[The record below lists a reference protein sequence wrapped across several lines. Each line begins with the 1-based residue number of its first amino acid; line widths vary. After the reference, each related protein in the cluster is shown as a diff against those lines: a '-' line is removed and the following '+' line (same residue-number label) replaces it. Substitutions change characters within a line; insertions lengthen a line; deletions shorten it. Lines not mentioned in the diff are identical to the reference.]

1 MSKKFKL
8 SFNKKSATDILSV
21 VFVLAGVLVVVGNGL
36 GFTVSSDQIDSWAAV
51 ILQVVGGL
59 GLTRN
64 TSTGTS
70 STQKVNVS
78 SDDALKVLDLGSKLA
93 STVVSELA
101 VNPNLTKQERKSAGI
116 KQVLSNL
123 GDLGLKLD
131 TKTVSGLVER
141 AYQLYKASGGK
152 SVDTT
157 VTPAPTEVIE
167 PEEGDDSNE

>member
-8 SFNKKSATDILSV
+8 SFNKKSATDVLSV

-64 TSTGTS
+64 TSATS
-70 STQKVNVS
+70 PVSQKVNVS
-78 SDDALKVLDLGSKLA
+78 SNDALKVIDLGAQLA
-93 STVVSELA
+93 STAVSELA
-101 VNPNLTKQERKSAGI
+101 VNPDLTKQERKNAGV
-116 KQVLSNL
+116 KQVLGNL
-123 GDLGLKLD
+123 SDLGLKLD
-131 TKTVSGLVER
+131 AKTVAGLVER
-141 AYQLYKASGGK
+141 AYQFYKASGGK

-167 PEEGDDSNE
+167 PEEEDDSNE

>member
-51 ILQVVGGL
+51 ILQIVGGL

-64 TSTGTS
+64 TATGTS
-70 STQKVNVS
+70 SPQKANVS
-78 SDDALKVLDLGSKLA
+78 SDDVLKVLDLGAQLA
-93 STVVSELA
+93 STAVSELA
-101 VNPNLTKQERKSAGI
+101 VNSDLTKQERKNAGV
-116 KQVLSNL
+116 KQVVGNLS
-123 GDLGLKLD
+123 DLGLKLD
-131 TKTVSGLVER
+131 VKTVAGLVER

-152 SVDTT
+152 SVDAT
-157 VTPAPTEVIE
+157 VTPAPTEVIN
-167 PEEGDDSNE
+167 PEEGEDSDE